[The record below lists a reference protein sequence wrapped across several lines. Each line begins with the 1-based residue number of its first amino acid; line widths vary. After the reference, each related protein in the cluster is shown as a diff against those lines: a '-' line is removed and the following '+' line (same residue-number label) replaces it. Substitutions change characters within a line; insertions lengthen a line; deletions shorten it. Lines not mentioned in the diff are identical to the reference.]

1 MVLEMAHIFYLYKKL
16 KQTQELRMIESDK
29 ET

>member
-1 MVLEMAHIFYLYKKL
+1 MVLEMARIFYLYKKL